1 MLFFRQLVKGGYMA
15 DQKYCR
21 NCGAPNLPEAK
32 FCANCSKAFVSGD
45 AAAPLTAAS
54 AAAMPWEQLP
64 QSDPSPEPTIFGLS
78 RKFVVIG
85 IIALFVLLTLGCVAM
100 AMTSP
105 TTPTPTVQAT
115 VAPTATVKA
124 TATPIPTATPKPTA
138 TPAPTPSGQGT
149 ASNGDYSFTAK
160 YQGVYTESNQFMQ
173 PKAGNKYVQVSV
185 EVTNKDVKN
194 ALIGNMF
201 QFKLFDNQNIGHSA
215 ATVSADQIES
225 LQNSNPGEK
234 VAGIVVFEIPAG
246 NTPTKIVFEPGLLE
260 GSLTVNF

>member
-1 MLFFRQLVKGGYMA
+1 MA

-21 NCGAPNLPEAK
+21 NCGAANPPEAK
-32 FCANCSKAFVSGD
+32 FCANCSKEFVS
-45 AAAPLTAAS
+45 AASAAPPSAAS
-54 AAAMPWEQLP
+54 AAAMPWERQP
-64 QSDPSPEPTIFGLS
+64 QYSSSPEPTIFGFS
-78 RKFVVIG
+78 RKMVIIG
-85 IIALFVLLTLGCVAM
+85 IIALFVILTLGCVAI

-105 TTPTPTVQAT
+105 STPTPTVQAT

-124 TATPIPTATPKPTA
+124 TATPVPTATPRPTA
-138 TPAPTPSGQGT
+138 TPVPTPSGQGT

-234 VAGIVVFEIPAG
+234 VAGIVVFEMPAG
-246 NTPTKIVFEPGLLE
+246 NTPTKIVFEPGLFSD
-260 GSLTVNF
+260 SLTVNL

>member
-1 MLFFRQLVKGGYMA
+1 MA

-21 NCGAPNLPEAK
+21 NCGAPNLPDAK

-54 AAAMPWEQLP
+54 VAPMPSGQQP
-64 QSDPSPEPTIFGLS
+64 QYSPSSEPTIFGFS
-78 RKFVVIG
+78 RKMVVIG
-85 IIALFVLLTLGCVAM
+85 IIALFVLLTLGCVAI
-100 AMTSP
+100 AMMPPSTP
-105 TTPTPTVQAT
+105 TPTPTVQAT

-124 TATPIPTATPKPTA
+124 TATPAPTATPRPTA

-149 ASNGDYSFTAK
+149 ASNGDYSFAAK

-246 NTPTKIVFEPGLLE
+246 NTPTKIVFEPGIFRD
-260 GSLTVNF
+260 SLTVNF